1 MKINSR
7 HNSNDQKANVT
18 SSYFMSFTLLVSSKL
33 SWCWSRTRTNPAQ
46 ISFYVDRTM
55 HVQVWPDP
63 SCKLHWTT
71 ESPRYEHQSPIPP
84 MELKGHEKIMQSW
97 GKWLADWGAER
108 QEKCKNLTTIA
119 WKLTP
124 RKHHGHPPFHHGN
137 LLKAVKSPMCFFHKP
152 L

>member
-1 MKINSR
+1 MQCRWESIAGIIQMIKKPMSR
-7 HNSNDQKANVT
+7 LATLCHSLC
-18 SSYFMSFTLLVSSKL
+18 SYLQNWAGVGAEPEQIQPKFHFMWIGPCMFRFGLT
-33 SWCWSRTRTNPAQ
+33 
-46 ISFYVDRTM
+46 
-55 HVQVWPDP
+55 QVA
-63 SCKLHWTT
+63 SCT
-71 ESPRYEHQSPIPP
+71 EQLKVQSPISP